1 MRKPF
6 WFCQPAT
13 KRKDLKRKELK
24 RLHRQIFLFR
34 DFEIFVNL
42 TQHLGPTYEGNLEEK
57 EIVGILGQPQVSS
70 NSESFFNIKIKS
82 SSIFNYN

>member
-42 TQHLGPTYEGNLEEK
+42 TQHLGPTYEGDLEEK

-70 NSESFFNIKIKS
+70 NSESFFK
-82 SSIFNYN
+82 Y